1 MNRTTSTPEIGR
13 AFGPGTS
20 PRGQGSPMGARCAAM
35 TAAPAAGV
43 GMPVVS
49 RRFVVSIVT
58 TLALSIATLGAVGP
72 AASQTAIFPTLPRGT
87 YVASQYTCTRYLE
100 VGLMR
105 LDGQG
110 LSPAKSTCKIVSS
123 DEATGT
129 YQSLCHENDSPSDQE
144 RVTLKI
150 EQISKQSVRVNGVVY
165 NFCKGL

>member
-20 PRGQGSPMGARCAAM
+20 PRGQGSPMGAPGAALT
-35 TAAPAAGV
+35 TASAVGLVRFAVPVFAAL
-43 GMPVVS
+43 S
-49 RRFVVSIVT
+49 
-58 TLALSIATLGAVGP
+58 LSIAGLATVGP
-72 AASQTAIFPTLPRGT
+72 ASGQTTIFPTLPRGT

-110 LSPAKSTCKIVSS
+110 FSPPKSTCKLVSS

-129 YQSLCHENDSPSDQE
+129 YQSLCHENDSPSEQE

-150 EQISKQSVRVNGVVY
+150 KQISKQSVQVNGVVY
-165 NFCKGL
+165 YYCKDL

>member
-1 MNRTTSTPEIGR
+1 MNRTTSTPEIGQ

-20 PRGQGSPMGARCAAM
+20 PCGQGSPMGARCAAM
-35 TAAPAAGV
+35 TAAPADGV
-43 GMPVVS
+43 GMPLVS
-49 RRFVVSIVT
+49 RRFAVPVLVALS
-58 TLALSIATLGAVGP
+58 LSIAGLATVGS
-72 AASQTAIFPTLPRGT
+72 ASGQAAIFPTLPRGT

-100 VGLMR
+100 VGLIR

-110 LSPAKSTCKIVSS
+110 FSPPKSTCKLVSS

-129 YQSLCHENDSPSDQE
+129 YQSLCHENDSPSEQE

-150 EQISKQSVRVNGVVY
+150 QQISKQSVRLNGIVY